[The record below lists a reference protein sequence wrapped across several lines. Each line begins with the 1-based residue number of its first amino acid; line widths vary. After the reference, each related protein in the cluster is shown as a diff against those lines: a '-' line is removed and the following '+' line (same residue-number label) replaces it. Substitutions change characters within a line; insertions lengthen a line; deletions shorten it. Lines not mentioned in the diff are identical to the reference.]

1 MHPVHMA
8 WSNNKIHIE
17 PDKGI
22 VSKYY
27 IVIDQNFVH
36 SYRNSVDLRLLR
48 KGFVHDLRLFRCSFG
63 YLCCK
68 FRSHILRR
76 FDLFTY
82 GQTNLHLE
90 ARSLFNCQ

>member
-1 MHPVHMA
+1 MLPVHMT
-8 WSNNKIHIE
+8 WNNNKIYIE

-36 SYRNSVDLRLLR
+36 SYRNSVDLRLR
-48 KGFVHDLRLFRCSFG
+48 KGFVYDLRLFRCSFG
-63 YLCCK
+63 YFCCK
-68 FRSHILRR
+68 FRSDILRL
-76 FDLFTY
+76 FHLFTY

-90 ARSLFNCQ
+90 PRSLFNCQ